1 MKNTKSP
8 VGWNLMG
15 FDQTPLS
22 VAVENE
28 EDWENFEDDDPN
40 EDDGSDAR
48 SNSGSE
54 SEDDGTDDS
63 HHEQM
68 QSDLLHRSAMILL
81 KMENTYLV
89 RELEL
94 GDLKLQNMKDRTE
107 EILETTRKKKL
118 ELKQLQLQRRQ
129 RERQKLRSERGELA
143 RIMASVGEFWRNCV
157 RGREEKEAGREE
169 RRIEETFCD
178 SLIQVIMG

>member
-1 MKNTKSP
+1 MKNTKPP
-8 VGWNLMG
+8 VGWNLMD
-15 FDQTPLS
+15 FDQTPIS

-28 EDWENFEDDDPN
+28 EDWENFEGEDSSDN
-40 EDDGSDAR
+40 EGSDAR
-48 SNSGSE
+48 SDSGSE
-54 SEDDGTDDS
+54 SEDGGTDDS

-81 KMENTYLV
+81 KMENSYLV

-107 EILETTRKKKL
+107 EILQNTRKKKL
-118 ELKQLQLQRRQ
+118 ELKQLQFQRRQ
-129 RERQKLRSERGELA
+129 RERQERGELA

-169 RRIEETFCD
+169 RRIEENFCD
-178 SLIQVIMG
+178 SLIQIIMG

>member
-1 MKNTKSP
+1 MKNTKPP
-8 VGWNLMG
+8 VGWNLID
-15 FDQTPLS
+15 FDQTPVS

-28 EDWENFEDDDPN
+28 EDWENFEGDDPN
-40 EDDGSDAR
+40 DDDGSDAR
-48 SNSGSE
+48 SDSGSE
-54 SEDDGTDDS
+54 SEDGGTDDS

-107 EILETTRKKKL
+107 EILETTRKKKF

-143 RIMASVGEFWRNCV
+143 RIEASVGEFWRNCV
-157 RGREEKEAGREE
+157 RGREKEEVGREE
-169 RRIEETFCD
+169 GRMEEIFCD
-178 SLIQVIMG
+178 SLIQIKME